1 MNHAKYVIGF
11 ESTAHTFSAAVV
23 KITGKKIEILSNV
36 LDKFPPSKQGFIP
49 RELADHHAAVFP
61 IVLRTALNDAH
72 VKLEEISA
80 VAYSQGAGI
89 GHSLHI
95 GYVAATSIAIAL
107 RVPLVPVN
115 HGIAHIE
122 ITRKDCATKNPL
134 VLYVSGGN
142 TQILTKQ
149 KDAYHVY
156 GETLDMGVGN
166 MLDNL
171 GRLLEL
177 EIPDAVGVASEANK
191 KGAKYVEC
199 PYSVKGM
206 NVSFTGMLTYT
217 EKKLVP
223 LIKKK
228 EITTSDVCFSIQE
241 TAFAMLC
248 EITERALCHTD
259 AKEIILCGGNARNK
273 RLQQMLIAMSEAHG
287 VKVVIPPF
295 EYAGDN
301 AAMITYTAAQMLIHK
316 TKLPKDISP
325 EQKMR
330 TDDATVNW

>member
-1 MNHAKYVIGF
+1 MVKTIFVLGF
-11 ESTAHTFSAAVV
+11 ESTAHTFSASIV

-36 LDKFPPSKQGFIP
+36 IDKFPATKQGFIP
-49 RELADHHAAVFP
+49 RELADHHALVFP
-61 IVLRTALNDAH
+61 VVLRTALNNAK
-72 VKLEEISA
+72 VKISGISA

-89 GHSLHI
+89 GHSLHV
-95 GYVAATSIAIAL
+95 GYVAATSIATTL
-107 RVPLVPVN
+107 RVPVIPVN

-122 ITRKDCATKNPL
+122 ITRKDCKSKTPL

-142 TQILTKQ
+142 TQILAKQ
-149 KDAYHVY
+149 GDLYHVF
-156 GETLDMGVGN
+156 GETMDMGVGN

-177 EIPDAVGVASEANK
+177 EIPDAVGVERAATHK
-191 KGAKYVEC
+191 DAKYVEC

-206 NVSFTGMLTYT
+206 NVSFTGLLTFT
-217 EKKLVP
+217 EKKLLP
-223 LIKKK
+223 RIASK
-228 EITTSDVCFSIQE
+228 EITKSDICFSIQE

-248 EITERALCHTD
+248 EITERALCHTN
-259 AKEIILCGGNARNK
+259 ASEVILCGGNARSK
-273 RLQQMLIAMSEAHG
+273 RLQEMLISMSEAHS
-287 VKVVIPPF
+287 VNVVIPPF

-301 AAMITYTAAQMLIHK
+301 AAMITYTAAKMIIYK

-330 TDDATVNW
+330 TDDAIINW